1 MEFKAPTIVYTV
13 FTVSWEWEDDSY
25 HDFFILEPDG
35 TNVSE
40 SNKQGSVG
48 LLSQTGKKHSY
59 VVQSNKIV
67 PGLYRFSSSFNFGL
81 IPSSAKLTVTLGE
94 KVIVKNITH
103 SESEEEIEF
112 IRIGVEAEQNGKH
125 NIYVFEPTAC
135 PPQAITEYV
144 ADQSMDANQTKSTL
158 ALSSYICEV
167 FSPLFVSDVS
177 FSENYREIFKL
188 SQCAKYYLQDAF
200 TDAFV

>member
-1 MEFKAPTIVYTV
+1 MVLCQKLIPGIFKISA
-13 FTVSWEWEDDSY
+13 S
-25 HDFFILEPDG
+25 
-35 TNVSE
+35 
-40 SNKQGSVG
+40 SNLVA
-48 LLSQTGKKHSY
+48 
-59 VVQSNKIV
+59 N
-67 PGLYRFSSSFNFGL
+67 
-81 IPSSAKLTVTLGE
+81 PSSAKLTVTLGE